1 MEKDAFYIVP
11 LRPEDALN
19 LNGLMVSNAERFR
32 KYFPKTLSSNLT
44 FDATES
50 YILDKIDE
58 FQSKSGFTFAI
69 KEKATQNIIGL
80 IIIKKLNWETKQA
93 EFAYCIGSEFEG
105 KGLTSFAVKEM
116 SKFAFE
122 DLGLKTLQIIS
133 HKTNL
138 GSIKVAKNC
147 GFVWQRTLLNEFT
160 PTNEVPLD
168 MELYELYNEK

>member
-1 MEKDAFYIVP
+1 MKKEAFHIVP
-11 LRPEDALN
+11 LKSEDALN
-19 LNGLMVSNAERFR
+19 LNGLMVSNAERFK

-93 EFAYCIGSEFEG
+93 EFAYCIGSEYEG
-105 KGLTSFAVKEM
+105 NGLTSFAVKEI
-116 SKFAFE
+116 SNYAF
-122 DLGLKTLQIIS
+122 DILGLITLQIIS

-138 GSIKVAKNC
+138 GSVKVAKNC
-147 GFVWQRTLLNEFT
+147 GFIWKRTLSNEFT
-160 PTNEVPLD
+160 PTNEAPLD
-168 MELYELYNEK
+168 MELYELTNEK

>member
-1 MEKDAFYIVP
+1 MKKEAFHIVP
-11 LRPEDALN
+11 LKSEDALK
-19 LNGLMVSNAERFR
+19 LNGLMVSNAERFK

-50 YILDKIDE
+50 YILDKIEE

-69 KEKATQNIIGL
+69 KEKVNQNIIGL

-93 EFAYCIGSEFEG
+93 EFAYCIGFEFEG

-138 GSIKVAKNC
+138 GSVKVAKNC

-168 MELYELYNEK
+168 MELYELYNER